1 MQTGCELSRLRIPS
15 DLSYVS
21 AAGAYVGLVSGLI
34 GFNESEQLNLRA
46 ALTEALRGIINKAF
60 EPGDRQIIDISCER
74 VPGGLEMIIK
84 EKGLPFEGEELTSH
98 KIGLTTEGSGII
110 GAGMSRLRDLLD
122 EVSVHNLGPEGME
135 IHLIK
140 YLKDQNLDEYLA
152 ACEPERFLPPS
163 QHPRMLKK
171 IDFEVRFMRPSEAI
185 EVAKSI
191 YRAYGYS
198 YFYEYAYYPERIIDL
213 NETGRMISGVA
224 LTSDGEIA
232 GHCAIF
238 NSEGSGVAEIGLA
251 VVRPE
256 FRGQG
261 CMLGLTKFLLN
272 QAESKRLKG
281 LYLRAVTAH
290 TFSQQVADRLGF
302 TACGIML
309 GYVASS
315 VSFKEIT
322 EQLSQK
328 ETFVVEHRYL
338 QEPTDLRI
346 YAPPQHSAFIAK
358 LYKDMSVNVAAIAP
372 CKLLDIGLAP
382 ESVFKIKSS
391 VFIPAGVAVI
401 EISRYGKNIVTE
413 VRNLLKQLCLK
424 HYDLILMYLNM
435 LDTGTFYLTEEFE
448 KLGFFFSGILPGAS
462 GGEALILQYLN
473 NVPIDYERIKL
484 HSRMGGEILD
494 YIKQLDPN
502 RG

>member
-1 MQTGCELSRLRIPS
+1 MQTGCEHSRLRIS
-15 DLSYVS
+15 TDLSYVS
-21 AAGAYVGLVSGLI
+21 VAGAYIGSVSGLI
-34 GFNESEQLNLRA
+34 GFNENEQLNLRV
-46 ALTEALRGIINKAF
+46 ALAEALRAIIKKAF
-60 EPGDRQIIDISCER
+60 EPGDRQTIDISCER

-98 KIGLTTEGSGII
+98 KTDVTAEGTCIT
-110 GAGMSRLRDLLD
+110 GASMFALKDLLD

-163 QHPRMLKK
+163 PRLQLLKK
-171 IDFEVRFMRPSEAI
+171 IDFEVRFMRSSEAI

-191 YRAYGYS
+191 YNAYGYS
-198 YFYEYAYYPERIIDL
+198 YFYGYAYYPDRIIDL
-213 NETGRMISGVA
+213 NESGQMISAVA
-224 LTSDGEIA
+224 LTSDGRIA

-238 NSEGSGVAEIGLA
+238 NPQNSGVAEIGLA

-261 CMLGLTKFLLN
+261 CMLKLTEFLLN
-272 QAESKRLKG
+272 QAESKGLKG
-281 LYLRAVTAH
+281 LHLRAVTAH
-290 TFSQQVADRLGF
+290 TFSQQVADRLEF
-302 TACGIML
+302 TACGILL

-315 VSFKEIT
+315 VSFKEIA
-322 EQLSQK
+322 EQLSQR
-328 ETFVVEHRYL
+328 ETFVVAYRYL
-338 QEPTDLRI
+338 QKPVDLKI
-346 YAPPQHSAFIAK
+346 YAPPQHRSFIAK
-358 LYKDMSVNVAAIAP
+358 LYENLGVNAVAAVP
-372 CKLLDIGLAP
+372 ENSLQTGLVE
-382 ESVFKIKSS
+382 ESVFRIKSS
-391 VFIPAGVAVI
+391 VFAPAGVAVI
-401 EISRYGKNIVTE
+401 EISRYGQNIVAE
-413 VRNLLKQLCLK
+413 IRNVLKQLCLK

-435 LDTGTFYLTEEFE
+435 SDIGTFYLTKEFE
-448 KLGFFFSGILPGAS
+448 KLGFFFSGILPG
-462 GGEALILQYLN
+462 GVDGEALILQYLN

-484 HSRMGGEILD
+484 HSGMGREILD